1 MRIYLP
7 IYSQSSPL
15 LLELVLF
22 IFFFAES
29 CFKPW
34 MSISLEGFDSLEFDL
49 PWDGETNYEPP
60 GPNIRGWADIWTG
73 SVCLNNHRATI
84 SMLQQSPSYNLKY
97 CLKSGK
103 GNLVSSQHHRNN
115 NHHRKS
121 MLGKSNSKELLLKKS
136 QKCGINE
143 PAQI

>member
-84 SMLQQSPSYNLKY
+84 SNTVWRVARAIWYHRSIIAITIITAKVCWANLIV
-97 CLKSGK
+97 KSCCWK
-103 GNLVSSQHHRNN
+103 
-115 NHHRKS
+115 NHKNVLWHKWTCT
-121 MLGKSNSKELLLKKS
+121 N
-136 QKCGINE
+136 IN
-143 PAQI
+143 I